1 MAKISKRRA
10 AQLEVMGE
18 RSSLPLNEALE
29 LVKQTATAKFDESI
43 DMSLNLGIDARKS
56 DQVVRGATVLPNGA
70 GKTVRIAVFA
80 QGEAAAKASEAG
92 ADEVGMEDLA
102 EKMKGGDLD
111 LDVVIASPDA
121 MRVVGAL
128 GQVLGPR
135 GLMPNP
141 KVGTVTPDVAGA
153 VGNAKKGQVRF
164 RVDKGGII
172 HCAVG
177 KASFT
182 ADALS
187 ENIQAVVAEV
197 QKLKPAAAKGIYL
210 NRLTVSSTMGP
221 GVPVDVATL

>member
-10 AQLEVMGE
+10 ALIELLGE
-18 RSSLPLNEALE
+18 RSALPLVEALE
-29 LVKQTATAKFDESI
+29 VVKKTATAKFDESVDI
-43 DMSLNLGIDARKS
+43 SLNLGIDPRKS

-80 QGEAAAKASEAG
+80 QGEAADKATEAG
-92 ADEVGMEDLA
+92 ADEVGMEELA
-102 EKMKGGDLD
+102 EKMKGGDINF
-111 LDVVIASPDA
+111 DVVIAAPDA

-153 VGNAKKGQVRF
+153 VENAKKGQVRF
-164 RVDKGGII
+164 RVDKAGII

-182 ADALS
+182 AEALG
-187 ENIQAVVAEV
+187 ENIGAVVAEV
-197 QKLKPAAAKGIYL
+197 QKLKPAAAKGVYL
-210 NRLTVSSTMGP
+210 DRLTVSSTMGL
-221 GVPVDVATL
+221 GVPVDVSSL

>member
-1 MAKISKRRA
+1 MARIGKRRA
-10 AQLEVMGE
+10 AQIELLGD
-18 RSSLPLNEALE
+18 RSALPLVEALH

-43 DMSLNLGIDARKS
+43 DMSLNLGIDSRKS

-80 QGEAAAKASEAG
+80 QGDAADKATLAG

-102 EKMKGGDLD
+102 EKIKGGDLGF
-111 LDVVIASPDA
+111 DVVIAAPDA

-153 VGNAKKGQVRF
+153 VENAKKGQVRF
-164 RVDKGGII
+164 RVDKAGII

-177 KASFT
+177 KASFS

-197 QKLKPAAAKGIYL
+197 QKLKPAAAKGVYL
-210 NRLTVSSTMGP
+210 DRLTVSSTMGL
-221 GVPVDVATL
+221 GVPVDVSTI

>member
-10 AQLEVMGE
+10 AQLELLGD
-18 RSSLPLNEALE
+18 RTTIPLVEALE
-29 LVKQTATAKFDESI
+29 IVKQTATAKFDESV
-43 DMSLNLGIDARKS
+43 DMSLNLGIDSRKS

-70 GKTVRIAVFA
+70 GKSVRIAVFA
-80 QGEAAAKASEAG
+80 QGEAATKASEAG

-102 EKMKGGDLD
+102 EKMKGGDLNF
-111 LDVVIASPDA
+111 DVVIAAPDA

-153 VGNAKKGQVRF
+153 VENARKGQVRF

-177 KASFT
+177 KASFS
-182 ADALS
+182 AEALQ
-187 ENIQAVVAEV
+187 ENIQAVIAEV

-210 NRLTVSSTMGP
+210 DRMTVSSTMGL
-221 GVPVDVATL
+221 GVSVDVSTL